1 MLAAIVRGLAFIP
14 VALTLLPV
22 SSVGRG
28 WVRIWDFPRVQIAAT
43 GLLALSAMWRF
54 SRCTLADR
62 ILTAGVAGSVLYQG
76 KKIFPYTRLSPK
88 EVRTV
93 SNTDPARMVSLLTA
107 NVFMFNRDYHRML
120 AAIRDADP
128 DVVCLVETD
137 GGWEKAL
144 RALEA
149 TYPYSQKCP
158 LENTYGMV
166 LFSRLVLV
174 RPHTRFLVRPDVP
187 SIRAVLRLRSGD
199 EVVLYCVHPRPP
211 RPTRSSDGRDAELVM
226 VAHEIDK
233 DQRAAIILGDLN
245 DVGWSYTTTVFQ
257 QISDTLDPRVGR
269 GMYNTFNANNR
280 LLRYPLDHVFHTR
293 HFGVVKLARLRH
305 VGSDHFPMLV
315 ELALEAGDTSHRRVD
330 GLPARAS

>member
-1 MLAAIVRGLAFIP
+1 MLAAIVRGFAFIP
-14 VALTLLPV
+14 VALTVLPV

-43 GLLALSAMWRF
+43 GLLALSAMWRS
-54 SRCTLADR
+54 SRGTLADR
-62 ILTAGVAGSVLYQG
+62 LLTGGVAGSVLYQG
-76 KKIFPYTRLSPK
+76 IKIFPYTRLSPK
-88 EVRTV
+88 QVRTV
-93 SNTDPARMVSLLTA
+93 PITDPSRLIRLFTA
-107 NVFMFNRDYHRML
+107 NVFMYNRDYDRML

-137 GGWEKAL
+137 HLWEREL

-166 LFSRLVLV
+166 LFSRLSLV
-174 RPHTRFLVRPDVP
+174 GSHTRFLVRPDVP
-187 SIRAVLRLRSGD
+187 SMRAVVRLRSGD
-199 EVVLYCVHPRPP
+199 EVVLYCIHPRPP
-211 RPTRSSDGRDAELVM
+211 RPTRSSDGRDTELVM
-226 VAHEIDK
+226 VAHEIDR
-233 DQRAAIILGDLN
+233 DRRATIILGDLN

-257 QISDTLDPRVGR
+257 QISKTLDPRVGR
-269 GMYNTFNANNR
+269 GMYNTFNANKR

-293 HFGVVKLARLRH
+293 HFSVVRLERLRY

-315 ELALEAGDTSHRRVD
+315 ELALESR
-330 GLPARAS
+330 